1 MRPLAR
7 ALVVCVAASYVAGAP
22 ASAGAPAR
30 RSIRAADRMR
40 AVDGTRHRVDELV
53 AEARSDRLEALVD
66 VYRRYPDDVLR
77 DPRRG
82 VTLGALLDVVASH
95 DAPHDVRRRAAETIF
110 LDRVLGN
117 DPTLDMNGRRGSR
130 PREIFSAKVR
140 AILDRGDELGR
151 RLAADILEGLWPGRA
166 SRRPR
171 VK

>member
-1 MRPLAR
+1 MRSLAR
-7 ALVVCVAASYVAGAP
+7 ALVVCVTASYLAGAP
-22 ASAGAPAR
+22 ASAGAPPR

-40 AVDGTRHRVDELV
+40 AVDATGRSVDELA
-53 AEARSDRLEALVD
+53 AETRKDRRELMVD
-66 VYRRYPDDVLR
+66 VYGRYADDELR
-77 DPRRG
+77 DPKRG
-82 VTLGALLDVVASH
+82 VTLDMLLDVVASG
-95 DAPHDVRRRAAETIF
+95 DARHDVRRRAAATIF
-110 LDRVLGN
+110 LDRVIEN

-151 RLAADILEGLWPGRA
+151 RLAADILEGLWPGWA